1 MVDAYRN
8 LTSLRG
14 NFELLIDTVS
24 SPPRP
29 RAPDVP
35 SVCLL
40 QVNKIGQFDM
50 QARDLETKIDQE
62 VARVSANNF
71 DRIKADLEEIQKENQ
86 RLIGLIKAARGS
98 R

>member
-1 MVDAYRN
+1 
-8 LTSLRG
+8 
-14 NFELLIDTVS
+14 
-24 SPPRP
+24 
-29 RAPDVP
+29 
-35 SVCLL
+35 
-40 QVNKIGQFDM
+40 VNKIGQFDM

>member
-1 MVDAYRN
+1 MCV
-8 LTSLRG
+8 
-14 NFELLIDTVS
+14 V
-24 SPPRP
+24 
-29 RAPDVP
+29 
-35 SVCLL
+35 
-40 QVNKIGQFDM
+40 QVNKIGQIDM

-86 RLIGLIKAARGS
+86 RMIGLIKAARGN

>member
-1 MVDAYRN
+1 
-8 LTSLRG
+8 
-14 NFELLIDTVS
+14 
-24 SPPRP
+24 
-29 RAPDVP
+29 
-35 SVCLL
+35 
-40 QVNKIGQFDM
+40 M